1 MKKSFQYALIQI
13 LFVVSFLFS
22 PTLVRAQNTVPLAD
36 HYDVVSQECVPFD
49 FIFVLDQS
57 ASSDRTDPGNI
68 RSSTVQLLIKLLADD
83 RLYHCNK
90 TVHRV
95 AIVGW
100 DGQVALELTPI
111 NFDIKSG
118 VSAAGSF
125 ISNIYDKTASISTN
139 SRDYLPGLHS
149 ASEIIKHSGKDTQQ
163 RQQVIFMVGGNG
175 GIPCAVNGECAY
187 FALDEFF
194 GSQLSEQIE
203 ADILTLPTPTPKLFA
218 INLPIDTPDYAN
230 RYSQK
235 LEQIFAAYE
244 GEAITVER
252 DVDLAREAYR
262 FFQDVYPHPLINE
275 VASGTIYVDP
285 FIQQLNLYII
295 RPEETA
301 QTRFTQPAGD
311 DFSAVPDAKYD
322 LFLHTSVSHPKPG
335 EWSVES
341 ESGTLIYYE
350 QIRAITV
357 RSQISD
363 VKNGVLPE
371 ANLPQY
377 NEPGEENDPNQ
388 PYFLSFALVDQFGE
402 LFIDDADYAG
412 NATLQVI
419 RPDGTQY
426 ELICPFD
433 QEHYQCPKPL
443 PVNNVGNY
451 QWKLKF
457 EAPSAD
463 PQNVGDYQI
472 AAIEGSYNVMAVEP
486 VKIIIDEPQDD
497 KTRLHTVQFP
507 YPQEFQPIQVT
518 ASLTTINDQI
528 LPAEKVIASNPNES
542 IQAILTHKETGANE
556 RIYLQQSIKNPGSF
570 TGEIG
575 KGVVD
580 PGDYQL
586 EVIISGTVNPIF
598 RQARIPAVVE
608 FSRKDD
614 LLSNPLTY
622 FILYT
627 TLAILVGMGI
637 AWLIYSHTNSMEGSL
652 EFYRPNGEEPF
663 ETVIMEKWLRRKVTR
678 PFKAQP
684 EVSPILWHLEK
695 VTGTKDK
702 QDLFATLTFKYGNG
716 QEEIVKIRPH
726 KNHVVD
732 QSNVDELKDTV
743 SEHEL
748 QGAIKV
754 RYLPKN
760 G

>member
-1 MKKSFQYALIQI
+1 MKKLIQYGLIQI
-13 LFVVSFLFS
+13 LLVVSFLLF
-22 PTLVRAQNTVPLAD
+22 PTLVRAQNIVPAAD
-36 HYDVVSQECVPFD
+36 HQDMVSQECVPFD
-49 FIFVLDQS
+49 LIFVLDQS

-111 NFDIKSG
+111 NFDVKSG
-118 VSAAGSF
+118 VSSAENFVAT
-125 ISNIYDKTASISTN
+125 IYNKTASISTN

-149 ASEIIKHSGKDTQQ
+149 ASEIIKHSGKDIQQ
-163 RQQVIFMVGGNG
+163 RQQVIFMIGGNG
-175 GIPCAVNGECAY
+175 GIPCAANGECAY
-187 FALDEFF
+187 FVLDEFF
-194 GSQLSEQIE
+194 GSLLSKQIE
-203 ADILTLPTPTPKLFA
+203 ADILTLSTPAPKLFS

-235 LEQIFAAYE
+235 LEQMFADY
-244 GEAITVER
+244 GGQAITVER
-252 DVDLAREAYR
+252 DIDLAREAYR
-262 FFQDVYPHPLINE
+262 FFQDVYPHPFINE

-285 FIQQLNLYII
+285 FVQQLNLYIM
-295 RPEETA
+295 RPEETVQA
-301 QTRFTQPAGD
+301 QFTQPAGN
-311 DFSAVPDAKYD
+311 DFSVVPDAKYD
-322 LFLHTSVSHPKPG
+322 LFMHSSVSHPKPG

-341 ESGTLIYYE
+341 GSGTLIYYE
-350 QIRAITV
+350 QIRSITV

-363 VKNGVLPE
+363 AKNRVLPE

-388 PYFLSFALVDQFGE
+388 PFFLSFALVDQFGE
-402 LFIDDADYAG
+402 TFINDADYPG

-419 RPDGTQY
+419 RSDGTQY

-433 QEHYQCPKPL
+433 KELYQCPKAL
-443 PVNNVGNY
+443 PVNSVGNY
-451 QWKLKF
+451 RWKFKF

-486 VKIIIDEPQDD
+486 VKIVIDEPQND
-497 KTRLHTVQFP
+497 TIRLHTIQFP
-507 YPQEFQPIQVT
+507 YPQEFQTIPIS
-518 ASLTTINDQI
+518 ARLTTINDQI
-528 LPAEKVIASNPNES
+528 LPVEKVIASNPNES
-542 IQAILTHKETGANE
+542 VQAILTHKATGSQE
-556 RIYLQQSIKNPGSF
+556 RIYLQQSIKNPGTF

-575 KGVVD
+575 GGAVEA
-580 PGDYQL
+580 GDYQL
-586 EVIISGTVNPIF
+586 EVIISGMVNPIF
-598 RQARIPAVVE
+598 RQARVPAVVE

-622 FILYT
+622 VILYIV
-627 TLAILVGMGI
+627 LAILIGIGI

-652 EFYRPNGEEPF
+652 EFYRPGGAKPF
-663 ETVIMEKWLRRKVTR
+663 ETISMEKHLRRRVMK
-678 PFKAQP
+678 PLKEQP

-695 VTGTKDK
+695 VTGSKDK
-702 QDLFATLTFKYGNG
+702 QGLFANLTFRYDNG
-716 QEEIVKIRPH
+716 AEEIIKIRPH
-726 KNHVVD
+726 QNGVED
-732 QSNVDELKDTV
+732 QNNVGELNDTV

-748 QGAIKV
+748 KGAITV
-754 RYLPKN
+754 RYMPKN